1 MAKNWNLLRRRQELY
16 QRAKIIQSIR
26 KFFIERGYLEVETPY
41 LLPLVSPEAHIDPVA
56 CGSWFLH
63 TSPELCMKRLLSAG
77 YEKIFQI
84 CHCWRQGERGS
95 RHIPEFTML
104 EWYKKGVDYK
114 ELMKETEELI
124 IDVYD
129 SFSPFKKI
137 YYQNKEIDISIPW
150 ERISVEE
157 AFNRFGK
164 IRLKEALEKDIFDE
178 VMVEKIEPELGVKK
192 PTFIYDYP
200 IERASFS
207 KAKTGDPSFAERF
220 ELYIGGVEIANG
232 FSELTDPQEQR
243 RRFEI
248 ENNIRKNRSKFTI
261 PIPER
266 FLEEISQM
274 SQSSGI
280 ALGIDR
286 LVMVFLDKDSI
297 DKIVAFPPEE
307 L

>member
-1 MAKNWNLLRRRQELY
+1 MAENWNLLRRQETLY
-16 QRAKIIQSIR
+16 QRSKIIQSIR

-41 LLPLVSPEAHIDPVA
+41 LVPSVSPEAHIDPVA

-104 EWYKKGVDYK
+104 EWYKTGVDYK

-129 SFSPFKKI
+129 SISPYRKI
-137 YYQNKEIDISIPW
+137 YYQNKEIDISLPW

-200 IERASFS
+200 VERASFS
-207 KAKTGDPSFAERF
+207 KAKNEDPSFAERF

-248 ENNIRKNRSKFTI
+248 ENNIRKKRSKFTI

-274 SQSSGI
+274 PQSSGI

-297 DKIVAFPPEE
+297 DEIVAFPPEE